1 MSHQPIVPKA
11 PTPAQPQKRLSPRG
25 IAENTATGL
34 IGCGVIMLMQPVSLT
49 LYSWS
54 FAVTLL
60 GTVLF
65 IVGSKFPE

>member
-1 MSHQPIVPKA
+1 M
-11 PTPAQPQKRLSPRG
+11 
-25 IAENTATGL
+25 AENMATGL
-34 IGCGVIMLMQPVSLT
+34 IGCGVVMLMQPVSLT

>member
-1 MSHQPIVPKA
+1 MSQQPNTPKA
-11 PTPAQPQKRLSPRG
+11 TTPAPPQKRLSPRG

-34 IGCGVIMLMQPVSLT
+34 IACGVIMLMQPISLT

-54 FAVTLL
+54 FAVTLA
-60 GTVLF
+60 GTALF